1 MPPLMENLHLFEV
14 PWILLIQTKLAALGG
29 LFKLLTYLGAEIF
42 YLITP
47 LLLLGVDRRKGVAFC
62 TLLIIANVTTN
73 TLKLALHWPR
83 PYWVDD
89 RIIGMTPLA
98 TSYGMPSGH
107 AYLSMALWGWLALEF
122 RKRWTVAAAL
132 TLTEII
138 GLSRVVLGVHWISDV
153 LVGWVLGL
161 ITLLSFR
168 WGWPRIEETLRRFGS
183 GTAVVISILLA
194 AGVLGLNEGVR
205 RTWAQDPDPTSWPV
219 KTQAARAIDPRS
231 AGMALGFG
239 IGLVLARRHRVTAL
253 PDSFQERAVW
263 VALGAA
269 GVGLLL
275 PGMNWVL
282 RKLSP
287 ELVYETELVR
297 AILCGLWLAWGVA
310 WLRRNRATS
319 TAPARA

>member
-1 MPPLMENLHLFEV
+1 
-14 PWILLIQTKLAALGG
+14 
-29 LFKLLTYLGAEIF
+29 
-42 YLITP
+42 
-47 LLLLGVDRRKGVAFC
+47 
-62 TLLIIANVTTN
+62 
-73 TLKLALHWPR
+73 
-83 PYWVDD
+83 
-89 RIIGMTPLA
+89 
-98 TSYGMPSGH
+98 
-107 AYLSMALWGWLALEF
+107 
-122 RKRWTVAAAL
+122 
-132 TLTEII
+132 
-138 GLSRVVLGVHWISDV
+138 
-153 LVGWVLGL
+153 
-161 ITLLSFR
+161 
-168 WGWPRIEETLRRFGS
+168 
-183 GTAVVISILLA
+183 
-194 AGVLGLNEGVR
+194 
-205 RTWAQDPDPTSWPV
+205 
-219 KTQAARAIDPRS
+219 
-231 AGMALGFG
+231 MALGFG